1 MNPMLSA
8 LKNRRSHQEDAPAE
22 KPQGAGGGGLKSFV
36 EQLPPEAKAE
46 LLSLLAQ
53 DVGGGASAEQVSKGE
68 PSKGEQAKIAERANE
83 ESAEHELEEAPVD
96 QGPAVDSD
104 KIAMGM
110 LDSRFKNSQP
120 SKPRNLHERVQTN
133 MAKDL
138 KAKGKI

>member
-8 LKNRRSHQEDAPAE
+8 LKGRRSGHAE
-22 KPQGAGGGGLKSFV
+22 EQPKEESGGGGMKSFV
-36 EQLPPEAKAE
+36 EQLSPEAKAE
-46 LLSLLAQ
+46 LLQHLAK
-53 DVGGGASAEQVSKGE
+53 DVSGASAEQIAKGA
-68 PSKGEQAKIAERANE
+68 PTKAEQAKIADQANQDNAIE
-83 ESAEHELEEAPVD
+83 EMEE
-96 QGPAVDSD
+96 QGEGPAVDSD